1 MADLLRKEFKLALHP
16 TAIIFLALSA
26 MMLIPN
32 YPYYVIFFYTGLAV
46 FFICLSARENNDVV
60 YSMMLPAAKSDIVKA
75 RILMAALLEIA
86 QIVIAVPFA
95 VIRQNMDIPG
105 NQVGMDAN
113 ISLFGL
119 SLIMLGLFNYSFF
132 SAYYKDIKKV
142 GTAFVKAS
150 TLVFVYMAVA
160 ETCDH
165 AVPFFKNVLD
175 MPDPM
180 YITNK
185 LIVLA
190 AGAAVFVA
198 LTLAVCRKAAGSFE
212 GADIQ
217 M

>member
-60 YSMMLPAAKSDIVKA
+60 FSMMLPTAKSEIVKA
-75 RILMAALLEIA
+75 RILMAVLLEIA
-86 QIVIAVPFA
+86 QLVIAVPFA
-95 VIRQNMDIPG
+95 VIRQNMDMPG

-119 SLIMLGLFNYSFF
+119 SLIMLGIFNYSFF
-132 SAYYKDIKKV
+132 RAYYKDIKKV

-150 TLVFVYMAVA
+150 TLVFVYMAIA

-165 AVPFFKNVLD
+165 AVPFFRNVLD
-175 MPDPM
+175 TPDPM
-180 YITNK
+180 YFTYK

-190 AGAAVFVA
+190 AGVAVFIV
-198 LTLAVCRKAAGSFE
+198 LTLAVCRRSVESFE
-212 GADIQ
+212 GSDIQ
-217 M
+217 V